1 MIKGNN
7 SNEEKKVKKRKRF
20 NIYRNDDTNINAFIT
35 EDNKYIEGNDDSSSF
50 EPNYKST
57 DFNKN
62 PS

>member
-1 MIKGNN
+1 MEIIQMKKKKLKKEKG
-7 SNEEKKVKKRKRF
+7 S
-20 NIYRNDDTNINAFIT
+20 IYRNDDTNINAFIT

-57 DFNKN
+57 EFNKN